1 MNDATPAT
9 ESISARVSSAL
20 ERLDGRVCVVGSINA
35 DLVVRVER
43 MPKPG
48 ETIQG
53 SPLRTISGGKSAN
66 QAAAASRIGARVQ
79 LVGAVGADA
88 LAEVVTSALE
98 DAGVDL
104 THVRHLT
111 DTPTG
116 TAVITVDAAGENS
129 IIISAGANGELG
141 PGEVE
146 ESAEAL
152 TSAGA
157 LGLVFEVPPATVLA
171 AALTAHGAG
180 VPVVLN
186 PSPYRRP
193 EPELLKQID
202 VLVVNEH
209 ELADML
215 GDSDASSAD
224 DGGGGDDQARWSAVA
239 ERVRTELGIP
249 SFVVTLGGDGAVVID
264 GTAGADDTGEPLIT
278 RVQAVKVTPVDTTGC
293 GDAFTGTL
301 LAGIASGLS
310 LAESAEVAAAVG
322 AYAATKEGAQTSYP
336 GPDDVRALLAATH
349 A

>member
-1 MNDATPAT
+1 MSATPAPDT
-9 ESISARVSSAL
+9 VAPAASATPDML
-20 ERLDGRVCVVGSINA
+20 DRLDGHVCVVGSINA

-43 MPKPG
+43 MPNPG

-66 QAAAASRIGARVQ
+66 QAAAASRIGAAVQ

-88 LAEVVTSALE
+88 LAEVVTEALTG
-98 DAGVDL
+98 AGVDL
-104 THVRHLT
+104 EHVRRLS

-116 TAVITVDAAGENS
+116 TAVITVDAAGENM

-141 PGEVE
+141 PDDVE
-146 ESAEAL
+146 ASAEAL

-157 LGLVFEVPPATVLA
+157 LGLVFEVPPETVIA
-171 AALTAHGAG
+171 AASIAHEAG

-193 EPELLKQID
+193 EPELLEQAD

-215 GDSDASSAD
+215 EDDAPEQAAAD
-224 DGGGGDDQARWSAVA
+224 DSHWAEIG
-239 ERVRTELGIP
+239 ERVRAELGVA

-264 GTAGADDTGEPLIT
+264 GTKEAQVIT
-278 RVQAVKVTPVDTTGC
+278 RVPAIRVTPVDTTGC

-301 LAGIASGLS
+301 LAGIASGLT
-310 LAESAEVAAAVG
+310 LAESAGLAAAVG
-322 AYAATKEGAQTSYP
+322 AYAATKEGAQSSYP
-336 GPDDVRALLAATH
+336 GPDDVRALLAGAK
-349 A
+349 

>member
-1 MNDATPAT
+1 MPDSAPVSTANDALTVLDD
-9 ESISARVSSAL
+9 I
-20 ERLDGRVCVVGSINA
+20 DGRVCVVGSINA

-66 QAAAASRIGARVQ
+66 QAAAAARIGARVQ

-88 LAEVVTSALE
+88 LAEVVTSALSE
-98 DAGVDL
+98 AGVDL
-104 THVRHLT
+104 EHVRHLT

-141 PGEVE
+141 PDEVAA
-146 ESAEAL
+146 SAQAL

-171 AALTAHGAG
+171 AARTAHEAG

-193 EPELLKQID
+193 EPELLEQVD

-215 GDSDASSAD
+215 GDGSPS
-224 DGGGGDDQARWSAVA
+224 DGGSGGSGEGHWAELG
-239 ERVRTELGIP
+239 ERVRTELGIG
-249 SFVVTLGGDGAVVID
+249 SIVVTLGGEGAVVID
-264 GTAGADDTGEPLIT
+264 GTGDDQAVT
-278 RVQAVKVTPVDTTGC
+278 RVPAIPVTPVDTTGC

-301 LAGIASGLS
+301 LAGIASGRA
-310 LAESAEVAAAVG
+310 LAESAGLAAAVG
-322 AYAATKEGAQTSYP
+322 AYAATKEGAQSSYP
-336 GPDDVRALLAATH
+336 GPDDVRTLLAGG
-349 A
+349 

>member
-1 MNDATPAT
+1 MPDSAPVSTANDALTVLDD
-9 ESISARVSSAL
+9 I
-20 ERLDGRVCVVGSINA
+20 DGRVCVVGSINA

-66 QAAAASRIGARVQ
+66 QAAAAARIGARVQ

-88 LAEVVTSALE
+88 LAEVVTNALSE
-98 DAGVDL
+98 AGVDL
-104 THVRHLT
+104 EHVRHLT

-141 PGEVE
+141 PDEVAA
-146 ESAEAL
+146 SAQAL

-171 AALTAHGAG
+171 AARTAHEAG

-193 EPELLKQID
+193 EPELLEQVD

-215 GDSDASSAD
+215 GDDSPS
-224 DGGGGDDQARWSAVA
+224 DGGSGESGGSGGSGEGHWAELG
-239 ERVRTELGIP
+239 ERVRTELGIG
-249 SFVVTLGGDGAVVID
+249 SIVVTLGGEGAVVID
-264 GTAGADDTGEPLIT
+264 GTGDDQAVT
-278 RVQAVKVTPVDTTGC
+278 RVPAIPVTPVDTTGC

-301 LAGIASGLS
+301 LAGIASGRA
-310 LAESAEVAAAVG
+310 LAESAGLAAAVG
-322 AYAATKEGAQTSYP
+322 AYAATKEGAQSSYP
-336 GPDDVRALLAATH
+336 GPDDVRTLLAGG
-349 A
+349 

>member
-1 MNDATPAT
+1 MPDSDPVSTAP
-9 ESISARVSSAL
+9 SAEPPQTAQTAL
-20 ERLDGRVCVVGSINA
+20 AVLDEIDGRVCVVGSINA
-35 DLVVRVER
+35 DLVVRVDR

-66 QAAAASRIGARVQ
+66 QASAAARIGARVQ

-88 LAEVVTSALE
+88 LAEVVTGALSE
-98 DAGVDL
+98 AGVDL
-104 THVRHLT
+104 EHVRHLP

-141 PGEVE
+141 PDEVAA
-146 ESAEAL
+146 SAQAL

-171 AALTAHGAG
+171 AARTAHEAG

-193 EPELLKQID
+193 EPELLEQVD

-215 GDSDASSAD
+215 GDGSATD
-224 DGGGGDDQARWSAVA
+224 SGDESGDGHWERLG
-239 ERVRTELGIP
+239 ERVRSELGIA
-249 SFVVTLGGDGAVVID
+249 SLVVTLGGEGAVVVD
-264 GTAGADDTGEPLIT
+264 GTGEQQAVT
-278 RVQAVKVTPVDTTGC
+278 RVPAIPVTPVDTTGC

-301 LAGIASGLS
+301 LAGIASGHTP
-310 LAESAEVAAAVG
+310 AESAGLAAAVG
-322 AYAATKEGAQTSYP
+322 AYAATKEGAQSSYP
-336 GPDDVRALLAATH
+336 GPDDVRALLADA
-349 A
+349 